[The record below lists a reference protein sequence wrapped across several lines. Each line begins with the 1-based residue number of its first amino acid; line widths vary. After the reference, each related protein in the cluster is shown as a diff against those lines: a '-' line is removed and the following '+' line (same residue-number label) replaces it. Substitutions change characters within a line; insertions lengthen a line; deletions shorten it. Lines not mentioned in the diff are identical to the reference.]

1 MKKIYFLLVFF
12 GALLFCACEKENA
25 DLLLEDPAQTQ
36 LEDSALKGAKKH
48 FVPFM
53 GEFEQEQTLMVESP
67 TEVYV
72 ELEGV
77 GTVTHLGKTKL
88 WVGQHWG
95 LSNFPDLEGAA
106 EVIFTAANG
115 DELHADLY
123 AYGTL
128 EFDEDGNIVYS
139 SIVGTGNFLEG
150 EGTGRFL
157 NASGTYDFTGYFDFL
172 TGESAALYIGEIMY

>member
-1 MKKIYFLLVFF
+1 
-12 GALLFCACEKENA
+12 
-25 DLLLEDPAQTQ
+25 
-36 LEDSALKGAKKH
+36 
-48 FVPFM
+48 
-53 GEFEQEQTLMVESP
+53 SP